1 MTLDEARAKL
11 GRQDTQKTAGSAP
24 ADAGNAAT
32 AEMIKSAVAEA
43 LRAESVP
50 LEPATITA
58 ANWGADPEVI
68 KAAVAEAVSP
78 LMERLDKADKRL
90 KEQGKVLDAIA
101 DQPDPNVTA
110 YRGVALGS
118 PATLKASSPPAAGA
132 MMSDRAERAQAT
144 LFNAMHEQ
152 WRTAVNPEDREY
164 AWDAMKEMTG
174 LKSGNAMT

>member
-1 MTLDEARAKL
+1 MTLDEAHAEL
-11 GRQDTQKTAGSAP
+11 AQKAAVTGGTAP
-24 ADAGNAAT
+24 AIQTLPEIVKA
-32 AEMIKSAVAEA
+32 AVADA
-43 LRAESVP
+43 LHVETVP
-50 LEPATITA
+50 LEA
-58 ANWGADPEVI
+58 AEVKSLTGHRPEVI
-68 KAAVAEAVSP
+68 KAAVTKATAP
-78 LMERLDKADKRL
+78 LLDRLEKQDKRL

-152 WRTAVNPEDREY
+152 WRTAVSPEDREY
-164 AWDAMKEMTG
+164 AWEAMKEMTG